1 MGCAAVIVASGSSR
15 RMGFDKLAAE
25 IHGKSVLARTVEAFM
40 RADGIS
46 RVIVVCAEDRFR
58 LLEKEIHTKPLHR
71 VDGGENRQDSVA
83 NGLAALGEEDELVAV
98 HDGARP
104 LVRPEAIDECIEAAR
119 EHGAATLA
127 HAVADTLK
135 KANAEGFSL
144 TAVDRTN
151 LWAMETPQIFPT
163 SLLRQAYDGV
173 REREL
178 TVTDEVSVMEAAG
191 IPTKLVVSRF
201 PNLKITVPADI
212 ALAAALMTQ
221 GTEADDLK

>member
-25 IHGKSVLARTVEAFM
+25 INGKSVLARTVEAFM

-46 RVIVVCAEDRFR
+46 RVIVVCPEDRFQ
-58 LLEKEIHTKPLHR
+58 LLENGIHTKPLDR
-71 VDGGENRQDSVA
+71 VNGGENRQDSVA
-83 NGLAALGEEDELVAV
+83 NGLAVLGEEDELVAV

-104 LVRPEAIDECIEAAR
+104 LVRPEAIDECIAAAR
-119 EHGAATLA
+119 KHGAATLA

-135 KANAEGFSL
+135 KADDEGFSL
-144 TAVDRTN
+144 TSVDRTN
-151 LWAMETPQIFPT
+151 LWAMETPQIFQA
-163 SLLRQAYDGV
+163 SLLRQAYDAI
-173 REREL
+173 RERQL

-212 ALAAALMTQ
+212 ALATALMTQ
-221 GTEADDLK
+221 GAEVNDLK